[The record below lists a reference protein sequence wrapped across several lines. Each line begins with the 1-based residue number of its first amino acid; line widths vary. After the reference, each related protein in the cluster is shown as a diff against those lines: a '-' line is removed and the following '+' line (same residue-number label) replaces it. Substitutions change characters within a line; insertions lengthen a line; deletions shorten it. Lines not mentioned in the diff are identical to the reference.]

1 MKGLIDSGAQVSSI
15 SDPFAQKLGLQIK
28 KLDTLLELEPT
39 GGGVVPYDGYVEVR
53 MQIPN
58 VKAFDLDVLM
68 LVIPESQYSHRVPIT
83 LGTIHIDEIIG
94 LVTDEELYHV
104 DKSWQRGIIS
114 RKIAV
119 RTAQLRDNKT
129 ILDKVRGDVR
139 LTRPIKIPA
148 RNTIIVSGMTNISAH
163 SKRINIVT
171 EPGDNNEYT
180 VPTYS
185 FMKPGSSRANV
196 VLRNLSSKPVYM
208 KKGAVVAQVQ
218 AANAVPPML
227 QARCAASERED
238 GINEKRA
245 ASERASSR
253 SSKGN
258 VNINS
263 NQNKDVKPSSER
275 LDKLFSK
282 VDLSGSEEWSEEN
295 QAKLRALFVKY
306 HDIFALDD
314 LELGKTNM
322 VKHKIILDDPKP
334 FRERYRRIPP
344 HQYQEVKDHLKQ
356 MLEIGAIRKS
366 KSPWASAI
374 VLVRKKDGALRFCID
389 LRKLNDRTVKDAQTL
404 PRIEESLDSLN
415 GAVIFTCLDL
425 KSGYWQVELDEE
437 SMPYTAFTVGPL
449 GFYECIHMPFGLTN
463 APATFQRLMESC
475 LGDLHLN
482 WCIIYLDDIIVY
494 SKTPEEHIERLDG
507 VFAKLRE
514 AGLTLKPSKCEFLK
528 SRITYL
534 GHIVSKDGIETD
546 PKKISAVLQWPKPT
560 TVTQVRKFLG
570 FTNYYR
576 KFLHNYAK
584 IAKPL
589 HLLTSGDN
597 ANKKRSKI
605 IWSDDCEEAFELL
618 KKLCSNTPVLAYPN
632 YQRRF
637 KLYTDASD
645 GGLGAVLTQ
654 VSEEDNKE
662 RPIAFASRTLSKS
675 EKNYDAHKLEFLALR
690 WAVSDRF
697 HEYLYGG
704 TFDVFTDNNPLTYV
718 LTSAKLDAIGQR
730 WVASLGPYNFSLHYN
745 PGRQNVVADSLS
757 RIPWEGTTFSDTMD
771 YNVVKAMINKGEANT
786 LATLEPDII
795 FPDLTIQM
803 HQVVSTLAGKLSRS
817 DWKKEQLNDL
827 EIGPVLKLIRAKK
840 HLQYKFVKEDNT
852 GFRTIMRFRMD
863 LRVVDD
869 LLYRK
874 WLYRNEI
881 AYLQFVLPTSF
892 RKRTVLACHD
902 YFGHLGIDKTLVLLQ
917 ERFFWPRM
925 NEDVRNHIKSCD
937 RCIRFKQVPE
947 RDEMQSIETTY
958 PLELLHMDFL
968 TIGSKD
974 KAKSDT
980 EVDVLVITDHFT

>member
-15 SDPFAQKLGLQIK
+15 SNTFAQKLGLQIK

-148 RNTIIVSGMTNISAH
+148 RNTITVSGMTNISAH

-238 GINEKRA
+238 GISKKRA
-245 ASERASSR
+245 ASERTSSR

-404 PRIEESLDSLN
+404 PRIEESLNSLD

-449 GFYECIHMPFGLTN
+449 
-463 APATFQRLMESC
+463 
-475 LGDLHLN
+475 
-482 WCIIYLDDIIVY
+482 
-494 SKTPEEHIERLDG
+494 
-507 VFAKLRE
+507 
-514 AGLTLKPSKCEFLK
+514 
-528 SRITYL
+528 
-534 GHIVSKDGIETD
+534 
-546 PKKISAVLQWPKPT
+546 
-560 TVTQVRKFLG
+560 
-570 FTNYYR
+570 
-576 KFLHNYAK
+576 
-584 IAKPL
+584 
-589 HLLTSGDN
+589 
-597 ANKKRSKI
+597 
-605 IWSDDCEEAFELL
+605 
-618 KKLCSNTPVLAYPN
+618 
-632 YQRRF
+632 
-637 KLYTDASD
+637 
-645 GGLGAVLTQ
+645 
-654 VSEEDNKE
+654 
-662 RPIAFASRTLSKS
+662 
-675 EKNYDAHKLEFLALR
+675 
-690 WAVSDRF
+690 
-697 HEYLYGG
+697 
-704 TFDVFTDNNPLTYV
+704 
-718 LTSAKLDAIGQR
+718 
-730 WVASLGPYNFSLHYN
+730 
-745 PGRQNVVADSLS
+745 
-757 RIPWEGTTFSDTMD
+757 
-771 YNVVKAMINKGEANT
+771 
-786 LATLEPDII
+786 
-795 FPDLTIQM
+795 
-803 HQVVSTLAGKLSRS
+803 
-817 DWKKEQLNDL
+817 
-827 EIGPVLKLIRAKK
+827 
-840 HLQYKFVKEDNT
+840 
-852 GFRTIMRFRMD
+852 
-863 LRVVDD
+863 
-869 LLYRK
+869 
-874 WLYRNEI
+874 
-881 AYLQFVLPTSF
+881 
-892 RKRTVLACHD
+892 
-902 YFGHLGIDKTLVLLQ
+902 
-917 ERFFWPRM
+917 
-925 NEDVRNHIKSCD
+925 
-937 RCIRFKQVPE
+937 
-947 RDEMQSIETTY
+947 
-958 PLELLHMDFL
+958 
-968 TIGSKD
+968 
-974 KAKSDT
+974 
-980 EVDVLVITDHFT
+980 